1 MFSQAKK
8 YINIK
13 ICKNSWRI
21 FLRLGFVRTI
31 QSSFSCRTRQVCPI
45 RYGFRAGV
53 KAILSRVNIALIAF
67 RLGIRSYRV

>member
-1 MFSQAKK
+1 MQKQLAQF
-8 YINIK
+8 
-13 ICKNSWRI
+13 

-67 RLGIRSYRV
+67 SVGTKS